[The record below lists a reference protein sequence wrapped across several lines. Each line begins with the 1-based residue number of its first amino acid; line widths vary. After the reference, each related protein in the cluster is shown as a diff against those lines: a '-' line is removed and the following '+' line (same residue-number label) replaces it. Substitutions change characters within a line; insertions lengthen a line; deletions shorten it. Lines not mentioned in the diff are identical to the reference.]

1 LGLYLCVFT
10 SAMDDDE
17 VDGLEVGSY
26 DDFFGFRSAVA
37 AELEGG
43 AWGSR
48 FPVLMSHSDADGEW
62 SSVESAELLG
72 ELRIIAEELADVPA
86 RGFDSGTWQSA
97 VAKMVGIMPTTRADN
112 FIDVDG
118 EPLLARLMGLAE
130 AAASRGLPISFQ

>member
-1 LGLYLCVFT
+1 
-10 SAMDDDE
+10 
-17 VDGLEVGSY
+17 
-26 DDFFGFRSAVA
+26 
-37 AELEGG
+37 
-43 AWGSR
+43 
-48 FPVLMSHSDADGEW
+48 
-62 SSVESAELLG
+62 VESAELLG